1 MFEKC
6 LGVGTSMIQIK
17 PRGGYRH
24 DSIMPVPGTGMI
36 HAHRISGGGDRHE
49 PSGVQD
55 MMSMCL
61 ALKTNTLWIAT
72 WTSMRR

>member
-1 MFEKC
+1 
-6 LGVGTSMIQIK
+6 MIQIK

-55 MMSMCL
+55 M
-61 ALKTNTLWIAT
+61 IF
-72 WTSMRR
+72 